1 MNILNKFQKSIYFL
15 LKATIYIII
24 VATFFVVFGLK
35 YEWVLGLSRT
45 SGVSLVTFCAVLTA
59 TISVYGGYLIGRL
72 KSKPII
78 ISMSLAT
85 IITDCV
91 TYLQFCIM
99 SVNPNN
105 NPHFVFE
112 SPYLLLLVMAIQV
125 VAIFIFA
132 YLGNFVYFTINSPE
146 NCCIITSSEESL
158 NAIAEKINKYRKQY
172 KITDMI
178 HYTSPNVFD
187 IINKND
193 TIFLYDIPQK
203 EKIILDE
210 YCYANNK
217 NIYYNFEMCDI
228 VALGARTTILDDKPV
243 VSAVA
248 RDLTLEQR
256 FIKRAMDILISLV
269 ALIVFGPLMLICAL
283 AIKLEDGGHVFFR
296 QARATKGGNLFMVY
310 KFRTM
315 KEEGSYNKSV
325 TSNDDRI
332 TKVGRIL
339 RKFRVDELPQ
349 FINILKG
356 EMSVVGPRPEMIE
369 NVDKYTAELPEFSY
383 RLRVKGGLTGYG
395 QIAGKYNTSPKDKL
409 VLDLLYIEK
418 YSLWLD
424 FKLILQTVTVLLKAS
439 DSTEAFGKTGEFK
452 YHFTDSQDK
461 A

>member
-1 MNILNKFQKSIYFL
+1 MKILYKCQNSILFL
-15 LKATIYIII
+15 LKATLYVVI

-45 SGVSLVTFCAVLTA
+45 SGVSLVTFCVVLTA

-85 IITDCV
+85 LIADVI

-99 SVNPNN
+99 SVNPHYNA
-105 NPHFVFE
+105 HFVFE
-112 SPYLLLLVMAIQV
+112 SPHLLLIVMAIQIAV
-125 VAIFIFA
+125 IVLFA
-132 YLGNFVYFTINSPE
+132 YLGNYVYFTINPPE

-158 NAIAEKINKYRKQY
+158 NAIAEKISKYRKQY
-172 KITDMI
+172 KISDMI

-203 EKIILDE
+203 EKIILNE
-210 YCYANNK
+210 YCYASKK
-217 NIYYNFEMCDI
+217 NIYYNFEMNDV
-228 VALGARTTILDDKPV
+228 VALGARTVILDDKPV
-243 VSAVA
+243 VSAVV

-256 FIKRAMDILISLV
+256 FVKRLMDIFISLIAV
-269 ALIVFGPLMLICAL
+269 LVFGIPMLICAL

-296 QARATKGGNLFMVY
+296 QARATKGGKLFMVY

-325 TSNDDRI
+325 TSDDDRI
-332 TKVGRIL
+332 TKVGKYL

-349 FINILKG
+349 FFNILKG
-356 EMSVVGPRPEMIE
+356 DMSIVGPRPEMVE

-409 VLDLLYIEK
+409 VLDLMYIEH

-439 DSTEAFGKTGEFK
+439 DSTEAFGENDELK
-452 YHFTDSQDK
+452 YHFTEPVE
-461 A
+461 

>member
-1 MNILNKFQKSIYFL
+1 MKILYKFQNSIFFL
-15 LKATIYIII
+15 LKATLYIVI
-24 VATFFVVFGLK
+24 VAAFFIVFGLK

-45 SGVSLVTFCAVLTA
+45 SGVSLVTFCVVLTA

-85 IITDCV
+85 IVTDIV
-91 TYLQFCIM
+91 TYIEFCIM
-99 SVNPNN
+99 SVNAHNN
-105 NPHFVFE
+105 DHFVLE
-112 SPYLLLLVMAIQV
+112 SPGRLIIVMAIQIT
-125 VAIFIFA
+125 AIILFA
-132 YLGNFVYFTINSPE
+132 YLGNYVYFTINPPE
-146 NCCIITSSEESL
+146 NCCIITSSEKSL
-158 NAIAEKINKYRKQY
+158 NNIALKIEKYRKQY

-187 IINKND
+187 VINRND
-193 TIFLYDIPQK
+193 TIFLYDVPQN
-203 EKIILDE
+203 EKIVLNE
-210 YCYANNK
+210 YCYAIKK
-217 NIYYNFEMCDI
+217 NIYYNFEMSDV

-243 VSAVA
+243 VSAVV

-256 FIKRAMDILISLV
+256 FVKRFMDILISLI
-269 ALIVFGPLMLICAL
+269 ALIVFGPLMIVCAIL
-283 AIKLEDGGHVFFR
+283 IKLEDGGHVFFR
-296 QARATKGGNLFMVY
+296 QARATKGEKLFMVY

-325 TSNDDRI
+325 TSDDDRI
-332 TKVGRIL
+332 TKVGKFL
-339 RKFRVDELPQ
+339 RKFRIDELPQ

-356 EMSVVGPRPEMIE
+356 EMSVVGPRPEMVE
-369 NVDKYTAELPEFSY
+369 NVDKYTAEIPEFSY

-409 VLDLLYIEK
+409 VLDLLYIEH

-439 DSTEAFGKTGEFK
+439 DSTEAFDGKSEKLK
-452 YHFTDSQDK
+452 YHFTEPVE
-461 A
+461 

>member
-1 MNILNKFQKSIYFL
+1 MNILYKCQNSILFL
-15 LKATIYIII
+15 LKATLYIII
-24 VATFFVVFGLK
+24 TATFFVVFGLK

-45 SGVSLVTFCAVLTA
+45 SGVSLVTFCVVLTA

-85 IITDCV
+85 LITDVV

-99 SVNPNN
+99 SVNPHNN
-105 NPHFVFE
+105 SHFVFE
-112 SPYLLLLVMAIQV
+112 SPHLLILVMIIQV
-125 VAIFIFA
+125 ATIAFFA
-132 YLGNFVYFTINSPE
+132 YLGNFVYFTINPPE
-146 NCCIITSSEESL
+146 KCCIITSSEESL
-158 NAIAEKINKYRKQY
+158 NAIAEKISRYRKQY
-172 KITDMI
+172 KICDMI
-178 HYTSPNVFD
+178 HYTSPKVFD
-187 IINKND
+187 FINKND

-203 EKIILDE
+203 EKIILNE
-210 YCYANNK
+210 YCYASKK
-217 NIYYNFEMCDI
+217 NIYYNFEMNDV
-228 VALGARTTILDDKPV
+228 VALGARISILDDKPV
-243 VSAVA
+243 VSAVV
-248 RDLTLEQR
+248 RDLTLEQKLV
-256 FIKRAMDILISLV
+256 KRLMDIVISFV
-269 ALIVFGPLMLICAL
+269 ALILFGPLMLICAL

-325 TSNDDRI
+325 TSDDDRI
-332 TKVGRIL
+332 TKVGKIL
-339 RKFRVDELPQ
+339 RKFRIDELPQ

-356 EMSVVGPRPEMIE
+356 EMSVVGPRPEMVE

-383 RLRVKGGLTGYG
+383 RLRVKGGLTGYA

-409 VLDLLYIEK
+409 VLDLLYIEH

-439 DSTEAFGKTGEFK
+439 DSTEAFDGKGGKLK
-452 YHFTDSQDK
+452 YHFTEPQE
-461 A
+461 

>member
-1 MNILNKFQKSIYFL
+1 MNILYKCQKSIYFI

-24 VATFFVVFGLK
+24 VATYFVVFGLK
-35 YEWVLGLSRT
+35 YEWLLGLSRT
-45 SGVSLVTFCAVLTA
+45 SGISLFTFCVVLTA

-85 IITDCV
+85 IITDLV
-91 TYLQFCIM
+91 THIEFCIM
-99 SVNPNN
+99 GVNAYNN
-105 NPHFVFE
+105 DHFVFE
-112 SPYLLLLVMAIQV
+112 SPHLLLLVMLIQV
-125 VAIFIFA
+125 AAIILFA
-132 YLGNFVYFTINSPE
+132 YLGNYVYFTINPPE

-158 NAIAEKINKYRKQY
+158 NSIAEKISKYRKQY

-178 HYTSPNVFD
+178 HYTSKNVFD
-187 IINKND
+187 VINRND

-210 YCYANNK
+210 YCYAKNK
-217 NIYYNFEMCDI
+217 NIYYNFEMNDV
-228 VALGARTTILDDKPV
+228 VALGARTVILDDKPV
-243 VSAVA
+243 VSAVV

-256 FIKRAMDILISLV
+256 FVKRLMDILISLV
-269 ALIVFGPLMLICAL
+269 ALAVFGIPMLICAIL
-283 AIKLEDGGHVFFR
+283 IKAEDGGHVFFR
-296 QARATKGGNLFMVY
+296 QARATKGGKLFMVY

-325 TSNDDRI
+325 TADDDRI
-332 TKVGRIL
+332 TKVGKYL
-339 RKFRVDELPQ
+339 RKFRLDELPQ

-356 EMSVVGPRPEMIE
+356 EMSVVGPRPEMVE

-383 RLRVKGGLTGYG
+383 RLRVKGGLTGYA

-409 VLDLLYIEK
+409 VLDLFYIEK

-439 DSTEAFGKTGEFK
+439 DSTEAFDKNGELK
-452 YHFTDSQDK
+452 YRFTE
-461 A
+461 

>member
-1 MNILNKFQKSIYFL
+1 MKILYKCQNSIFFL
-15 LKATIYIII
+15 LKATLYVVI

-72 KSKPII
+72 KTRPII

-85 IITDCV
+85 IITDVV
-91 TYLQFCIM
+91 TYLEFCIM
-99 SVNPNN
+99 SVNANN
-105 NPHFVFE
+105 NDHFVFE
-112 SPYLLLLVMAIQV
+112 APHLLIIVMIIQIIAI
-125 VAIFIFA
+125 IIFA
-132 YLGNFVYFTINSPE
+132 YLGNYVYFTINPPE
-146 NCCIITSSEESL
+146 NCCIITSSEKAL
-158 NAIAEKINKYRKQY
+158 NRIAVKIEKYRKQY

-203 EKIILDE
+203 EKVILNE
-210 YCYANNK
+210 YCYASKK
-217 NIYYNFEMCDI
+217 NIYYNFEMNDV
-228 VALGARTTILDDKPV
+228 VALGARTIILDDKPV
-243 VSAVA
+243 VSAVV

-256 FIKRAMDILISLV
+256 FVKRFMDILISLV
-269 ALIVFGPLMLICAL
+269 ALIVFGPLMLVCAL
-283 AIKLEDGGHVFFR
+283 LIKLEDGGHVFFR
-296 QARATKGGNLFMVY
+296 QARATKGEKLFMVY

-325 TSNDDRI
+325 TSDDDRI
-332 TKVGRIL
+332 TKIGKYL
-339 RKFRVDELPQ
+339 RKFRIDELPQ

-356 EMSVVGPRPEMIE
+356 EMSVVGPRPEMVE
-369 NVDKYTAELPEFSY
+369 NVDKYTAEIPEFSY

-409 VLDLLYIEK
+409 VLDLLYIEN

-424 FKLILQTVTVLLKAS
+424 FKLILQTITVLLKAS
-439 DSTEAFGKTGEFK
+439 DSTEAFDENGEKFK
-452 YHFTDSQDK
+452 YHFTEQLK
-461 A
+461 

>member
-15 LKATIYIII
+15 LKAAIYIII

-35 YEWVLGLSRT
+35 YEWVLALSRT

-72 KSKPII
+72 KTKPII

-85 IITDCV
+85 LITDFV
-91 TYLQFCIM
+91 TYFQFCIM

-105 NPHFVFE
+105 NDHFVFE
-112 SPYLLLLVMAIQV
+112 SPHLLLLVMGIQIIAII
-125 VAIFIFA
+125 AFA
-132 YLGNFVYFTINSPE
+132 YLGNYVYFTINPPE
-146 NCCIITSSEESL
+146 NTCIITSSEESL
-158 NAIAEKINKYRKQY
+158 NAIAMKISKYRKQY

-187 IINKND
+187 VIHNND
-193 TIFLYDIPQK
+193 VIFLYDIPQK
-203 EKIILDE
+203 EKVILNE
-210 YCYANNK
+210 YCYAKNK
-217 NIYYNFEMCDI
+217 NIYYNFEMNDI
-228 VALGARTTILDDKPV
+228 VSLGARTTILDDKPI

-256 FIKRAMDILISLV
+256 FVKRFMDILISAV
-269 ALIVFGPLMLICAL
+269 ALIVFGPLMLVCAL
-283 AIKLEDGGHVFFR
+283 LIKLEDGGHVFFR
-296 QARATKGGNLFMVY
+296 QARATKGGSLFMVY

-315 KEEGSYNKSV
+315 KEQGSYNKSV
-325 TSNDDRI
+325 TSDDDRI
-332 TKVGRIL
+332 TKIGKYL
-339 RKFRVDELPQ
+339 RKFRIDELPQ

-356 EMSVVGPRPEMIE
+356 EMSVVGPRPEMVE

-383 RLRVKGGLTGYG
+383 RLRVKGGLTGYA

-439 DSTEAFGKTGEFK
+439 DSTEAFGRNGELK
-452 YHFTDSQDK
+452 YHFTEPTE
-461 A
+461 

>member
-1 MNILNKFQKSIYFL
+1 MEILYKCQKSICFL
-15 LKATIYIII
+15 LKAALYIII
-24 VATFFVVFGLK
+24 AASFFVVFGLK
-35 YEWVLGLSRT
+35 YEWLLWPSRT
-45 SGVSLVTFCAVLTA
+45 SGVSLVTFCVVLTA
-59 TISVYGGYLIGRL
+59 TISVYGGYLIGRI

-78 ISMSLAT
+78 ISMSLAA
-85 IITDCV
+85 IITDAV
-91 TYLQFCIM
+91 TYIEFCIM
-99 SVNPNN
+99 SVNAHNN
-105 NPHFVFE
+105 SHFVFE
-112 SPYLLLLVMAIQV
+112 SPHLLVLVMAIQIA
-125 VAIFIFA
+125 AIILFA
-132 YLGNFVYFTINSPE
+132 YLGNYVYFTINPPE

-158 NAIAEKINKYRKQY
+158 NNIATKIDKYRKQY

-187 IINKND
+187 IINQND

-203 EKIILDE
+203 EKVILNE

-217 NIYYNFEMCDI
+217 NIYYNFEMNDV

-243 VSAVA
+243 LSAVV

-256 FIKRAMDILISLV
+256 FVKRMMDILISLA

-283 AIKLEDGGHVFFR
+283 LIKLEDGGHVFFR
-296 QARATKGGNLFMVY
+296 QARATKGGKLFMVY

-315 KEEGSYNKSV
+315 KEAGSYNKSV
-325 TSNDDRI
+325 TSDDDRI
-332 TKVGRIL
+332 TKIGKYL
-339 RKFRVDELPQ
+339 RKFRIDELPQ
-349 FINILKG
+349 FLNILKG
-356 EMSVVGPRPEMIE
+356 EMSVVGPRPEMVE

-439 DSTEAFGKTGEFK
+439 DSTEAFNMNGELK
-452 YHFTDSQDK
+452 YHFTEISE
-461 A
+461 

>member
-1 MNILNKFQKSIYFL
+1 MNILYKCQNSIVFL
-15 LKATIYIII
+15 LKSTLYVII
-24 VATFFVVFGLK
+24 VASFFVIFGSR

-45 SGVSLVTFCAVLTA
+45 SGVSLVTFCVVLTA

-85 IITDCV
+85 LIADAV
-91 TYLQFCIM
+91 TYIQFCIM
-99 SVNPNN
+99 SVNPHNN
-105 NPHFVFE
+105 SHFTFE
-112 SPYLLLLVMAIQV
+112 SPHFLLIVMAIQV
-125 VAIFIFA
+125 TAIIVFV
-132 YLGNFVYFTINSPE
+132 YLGNYVYFTINPPE

-158 NAIAEKINKYRKQY
+158 NAIAVKIDKYRKQY

-178 HYTSPNVFD
+178 HYASPNVFD
-187 IINKND
+187 VINRND

-203 EKIILDE
+203 EKVVLNE
-210 YCYANNK
+210 YCYAYNK
-217 NIYYNFEMCDI
+217 NIYYNFEMNDI
-228 VALGARTTILDDKPV
+228 VALGARTTLLDDKPV
-243 VSAVA
+243 VSAVV

-256 FIKRAMDILISLV
+256 FVKRLMDILISLV

-283 AIKLEDGGHVFFR
+283 LIKLEDGGHVFFR

-325 TSNDDRI
+325 TSDDDRI
-332 TKVGRIL
+332 TKIGKYL
-339 RKFRVDELPQ
+339 RKFRIDELPQ

-356 EMSVVGPRPEMIE
+356 EMSVVGPRPEMVE

-383 RLRVKGGLTGYG
+383 RLRVKGGLTGYA

-409 VLDLLYIEK
+409 VLDLLYIEH

-439 DSTEAFGKTGEFK
+439 DSTEAFKGANEDLK
-452 YHFTDSQDK
+452 YHFTEPLE
-461 A
+461 